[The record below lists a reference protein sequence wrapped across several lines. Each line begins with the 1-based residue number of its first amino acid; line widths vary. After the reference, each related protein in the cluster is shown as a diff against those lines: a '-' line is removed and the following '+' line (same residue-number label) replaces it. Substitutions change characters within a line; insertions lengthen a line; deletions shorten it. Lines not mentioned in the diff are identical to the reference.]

1 MMMNP
6 EISESSLLLHEQELW
21 ASVLLPHQVQQA
33 PGLRGTGHHFV
44 RDVSQDVPRVERV
57 RPHAHSSEIS
67 LVEAAHWFR
76 CEHGRE

>member
-6 EISESSLLLHEQELW
+6 EISKSSLMLHKQELW
-21 ASVLLPHQVQQA
+21 ASVLLPHQDQQA
-33 PGLRGTGHHFV
+33 PGLRGTGHQLV

-67 LVEAAHWFR
+67 LVEAAPWFR